1 MTKNISPNTISHNTI
16 SPNTIYNNDNDN
28 DTSSGANIAKNDQK
42 RKNLEKELNLKKKQ
56 LKEDYH
62 TMLKNVK
69 QNPYLKVAIQEYE
82 TFFENEK
89 KKNQQKID
97 ALSKLLKITKDEIDK
112 FDILREIKR
121 LKKGK

>member
-97 ALSKLLKITKDEIDK
+97 ALSKLLKLTKDEIDK
-112 FDILREIKR
+112 FDILREIKQ
-121 LKKGK
+121 LKKMK

>member
-42 RKNLEKELNLKKKQ
+42 RKNLEKELILKKKQ

>member
-1 MTKNISPNTISHNTI
+1 MTKNISHNTI

-97 ALSKLLKITKDEIDK
+97 ALSKLLKLTKDEMDK
-112 FDILREIKR
+112 FDILRVIKQ
-121 LKKGK
+121 LKKI

>member
-1 MTKNISPNTISHNTI
+1 MTKSISHNST
-16 SPNTIYNNDNDN
+16 YNGDN
-28 DTSSGANIAKNDQK
+28 DTSSGANIAKSDK
-42 RKNLEKELNLKKKQ
+42 RIMNLEKELNSKKKQ

-62 TMLKNVK
+62 MMLKNVK

-97 ALSKLLKITKDEIDK
+97 ALSKLLNLTKDEIDK
-112 FDILREIKR
+112 FDILREIKQ
-121 LKKGK
+121 LKKMKKYK

>member
-42 RKNLEKELNLKKKQ
+42 RKNLEKELILKKKQ

-97 ALSKLLKITKDEIDK
+97 ALSKLLKLTKDEMDK

-121 LKKGK
+121 LKKI

>member
-1 MTKNISPNTISHNTI
+1 MTKNISPNTI

-28 DTSSGANIAKNDQK
+28 DTSSGANITKNDQK

-82 TFFENEK
+82 TFFVIIKCNRDRHQKKYLIEK
-89 KKNQQKID
+89 ND
-97 ALSKLLKITKDEIDK
+97 
-112 FDILREIKR
+112 
-121 LKKGK
+121 